1 MLFQG
6 GDHGGLE
13 DRLRLAEKTET
24 TRWTNKPPTSIPNA
38 TAQTPRQRPRP
49 RSPPPRAGVQ
59 RQQSRRSQPSE
70 DAEVARWE
78 MRGSEGKGAEFK

>member
-13 DRLRLAEKTET
+13 DRLWLAEKTET

-38 TAQTPRQRPRP
+38 TAQTQRQRQRPR
-49 RSPPPRAGVQ
+49 SPHPVPEPSANSLGVH
-59 RQQSRRSQPSE
+59 SRRKTQK
-70 DAEVARWE
+70 RHI
-78 MRGSEGKGAEFK
+78 GK